1 MRQRTAGLAT
11 VKTPMSKPTWLQ
23 RLAIL
28 WRWLNQP
35 LPGTSPRQTKPVVRV
50 EGRIP
55 GKTLSVL
62 AVLLLAGMLADM
74 AGWWQAP
81 RFDPFQ
87 LYFAWV
93 SSLVCNAGWGGY
105 SQGLWGIAGGIIL
118 FGFLPAWLMW
128 AWIVR
133 HACQLIRRRTNL
145 PLSGKPWFPM
155 VLLEGRAAVWRGW
168 CLLLA
173 AGLALCMLLWA
184 TYLFYAWLPQLL
196 LPPSAL
202 KVC

>member
-1 MRQRTAGLAT
+1 MRQRAAGLAT
-11 VKTPMSKPTWLQ
+11 GKMPMPKPTLRQ
-23 RLAIL
+23 RLALL

-35 LPGTSPRQTKPVVRV
+35 LPGTSPRQAKPVIWV

-55 GKTLSVL
+55 GKALNVL
-62 AVLLLAGMLADM
+62 AFLLLAGMLADM

-81 RFDPFQ
+81 SFDPFQ
-87 LYFAWV
+87 PYFAWTR
-93 SSLVCNAGWGGY
+93 SLICETGWGGY
-105 SQGLWGIAGGIIL
+105 SQGLWGVAGGIVL

-128 AWIVR
+128 ACLV
-133 HACQLIRRRTNL
+133 HQACQLIRRRTNL
-145 PLSGKPWFPM
+145 PSRGKPWFPM

>member
-1 MRQRTAGLAT
+1 MRQRAAGLAT
-11 VKTPMSKPTWLQ
+11 GKMPMPKPTWLQ
-23 RLAIL
+23 RLALL

-35 LPGTSPRQTKPVVRV
+35 LPGTSPRQAKPVIWV

-55 GKTLSVL
+55 GKALNVL
-62 AVLLLAGMLADM
+62 AFLLLAGMLADM

-81 RFDPFQ
+81 SFDPFQ
-87 LYFAWV
+87 PYFAWTR
-93 SSLVCNAGWGGY
+93 SLICETGWGGY

>member
-1 MRQRTAGLAT
+1 M
-11 VKTPMSKPTWLQ
+11 PKPTWLQ
-23 RLAIL
+23 RLALL

-35 LPGTSPRQTKPVVRV
+35 LPGTSPRQAKPVIWV

-55 GKTLSVL
+55 GKALNVL
-62 AVLLLAGMLADM
+62 AFLLLAGMLADM

-81 RFDPFQ
+81 SFDPFQ
-87 LYFAWV
+87 PYFAWTR
-93 SSLVCNAGWGGY
+93 SLICETGWGGY